1 MSVAGS
7 EKSAMLNGGLEEVKS
22 RFTDTLDDGMRSAR
36 RAVKHGRYV
45 MEDLVEEAQRAV
57 KQKPLEAVG
66 IAFTVGIL
74 AGALAGGI
82 VTWLGL
88 RRY

>member
-1 MSVAGS
+1 MSVTTA
-7 EKSAMLNGGLEEVKS
+7 EKSTMLDGGLAEAKS
-22 RFTDTLDDGMRSAR
+22 HFTDTLEDGVRSAR

-45 MEDLVEEAQRAV
+45 MEDLVEEAQHAV

-66 IAFTVGIL
+66 IVFTAGIL
-74 AGALAGGI
+74 AGALAGCM

-88 RRY
+88 RRH